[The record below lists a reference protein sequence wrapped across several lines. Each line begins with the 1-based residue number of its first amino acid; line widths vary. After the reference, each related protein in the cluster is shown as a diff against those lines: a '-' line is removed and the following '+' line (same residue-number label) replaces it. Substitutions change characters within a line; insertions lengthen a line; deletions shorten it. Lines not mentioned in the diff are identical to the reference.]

1 MTSPSSETRPDS
13 ATESYFVGK
22 LAEYARRP
30 EVAAPATID
39 SLVSNLDYLTEEQ
52 IAEVIRAYE
61 YADVAHNGQV
71 RRTGHKYITHPVAV
85 AEILAQMRMDHQTL
99 MAALLH
105 DVIEDSDTSK
115 TALGERFSKP
125 VAEIVDGLSKLKK
138 IFDSRDEAQAEN
150 FQKMAMAM
158 AKDIR
163 VIMVKMADRLH
174 NMRTIG
180 VMSAPQRRRTARET
194 LEFYAPIAN
203 RLGVNAI
210 KTEFEELGFKA
221 LYPLRADRIER
232 AVSTARKNRTE
243 LMEEISDTMTAA
255 LNRDGINAQV
265 QGREKHPYSIYR
277 KMKAQRKSFH
287 DIMDVFGFRIIVERV
302 DDCYRA
308 LGVVHNLYKPVAGR
322 FKDYIAIPKAN
333 GYQSLHTSLFGMHGV
348 PIEVQIRTK
357 QMDAVAEHGIAGH
370 WLYKAGDDDFEPSQR
385 RARQWMADL
394 LELQRQAGNPLEFI
408 ETLKLDLF
416 PDEVYVFTP
425 QGQILELPRGACPV
439 DFAYMVHTDVGNH
452 CVACRVD
459 RDLAPLSLQLQS
471 GQSVEIITSEDARPN
486 PDWLTFVVTS
496 RARSAIRLALK
507 HQQGTEAIA
516 LGRKLLNRALGNANL
531 SINDLDFRRLR
542 RVFTELGVRR
552 LNDLLSAI
560 GNGELM
566 AYVAAQKLLA
576 ADNPEYE
583 AVAVEGGGPVAI
595 RGGEGLVITYGRCC
609 GPVPGDQI
617 VGHMTPGKGFVVHIE
632 TCPNIN
638 EIRRRAARE
647 IIPARWTSST
657 DGEFLTKLRV
667 DVNRRK
673 GILAEIAAEVTASD
687 AGLDHINVEERSS
700 EISTVVMGVSVK
712 NRSHLARVMRRLR
725 NVSAVVSLSRLE
737 N

>member
-1 MTSPSSETRPDS
+1 MTSQPSNTRPEP
-13 ATESYFVGK
+13 ATQSYFVGQ
-22 LAEYARRP
+22 LAEYAKRP
-30 EVAAPATID
+30 EVAAPATLD
-39 SLVSNLDYLTEEQ
+39 TLVEKLDYLSEDQ
-52 IAEVIRAYE
+52 VDAVRRAHE
-61 YADVAHNGQV
+61 YATRAHEGQW
-71 RRTGHKYITHPVAV
+71 RRTGHPYITHPTAV
-85 AEILAQMRMDHQTL
+85 AQILAEMRMDHQTL

-115 TALGERFSKP
+115 TALGRRFGKA
-125 VAEIVDGLSKLKK
+125 VAEIVDGLSKLTK
-138 IFDSRDEAQAEN
+138 IFDSRAEAQAEN
-150 FQKMAMAM
+150 FQKMALAM

-180 VMSAPQRRRTARET
+180 VMSDAQRKRIARET
-194 LEFYAPIAN
+194 LDFYAPIAN
-203 RLGVNAI
+203 RLGIHTI
-210 KTEFEELGFKA
+210 KTELEELGFKA
-221 LYPLRADRIER
+221 LHPLRAYRIEK
-232 AVSTARKNRTE
+232 AVEGARGHRKE
-243 LMEEISDTMTAA
+243 LIKEIGDTVTAA
-255 LNRDGINAQV
+255 LNREGINAQV
-265 QGREKHPYSIYR
+265 VSREKHPYSIYR
-277 KMKAQRKSFH
+277 KMKAQQKTFN

-302 DDCYRA
+302 EDCYRT

-357 QMDAVAEHGIAGH
+357 QMEAVAENGIAGH
-370 WLYKAGDDDFEPSQR
+370 WLYKAGGDDFEPSQR
-385 RARQWMADL
+385 RARRWAQDL

-408 ETLKLDLF
+408 ESLKLDLF

-425 QGQILELPRGACPV
+425 QGDILELPRGACPV
-439 DFAYMVHTDVGNH
+439 DFAYFVHTDIGNR

-459 RDLAPLSLQLQS
+459 RNLAPLSLQLQS
-471 GQSVEIITSEDARPN
+471 GQSVEIITSDDARPN

-507 HQQGTEAIA
+507 QQQGAESVA
-516 LGRKLLNRALGNANL
+516 LGRKLLNRALGNANM

-542 RVFTELGVRR
+542 RVFNELGVRK
-552 LNDLLSAI
+552 LNDLLAAI
-560 GNGELM
+560 GNGDLM

-576 ADNPEYE
+576 VDNPDYE
-583 AVAVEGGGPVAI
+583 AVPVEGGGPVAI
-595 RGGEGLVITYGRCC
+595 RGGEGLVINYGRCC

-647 IIPARWTSST
+647 IIPARWTTTT
-657 DGEFLTKLRV
+657 DGEFLTTLRV

-673 GILAEIAAEVTASD
+673 GILAEIASEVTAAD
-687 AGLDHINVEERSS
+687 AGVDNIHVEERNA
-700 EISTVVMGVSVK
+700 EVSTMVIGLTVK

-725 NVSAVVSLSRLE
+725 NVQAVISLARPS